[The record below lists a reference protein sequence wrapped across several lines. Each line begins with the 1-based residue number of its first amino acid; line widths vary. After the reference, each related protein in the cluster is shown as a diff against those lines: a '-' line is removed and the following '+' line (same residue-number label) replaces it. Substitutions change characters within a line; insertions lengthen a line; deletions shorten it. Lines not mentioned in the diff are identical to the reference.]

1 MIKKKLALLIAVV
14 MTVLAIPFS
23 GDVARADM
31 TYVRVLLSTSSA
43 KSITMT
49 VNGTYTLEEAGVGF
63 TGGKLTVSG
72 SGSTVT
78 VTHSELGQLYSGG
91 SVTITRNVLSR
102 DAGSISF
109 SGLYGTRFY
118 LGHFSITAKD
128 SVLAVVNRVPLTH
141 YLYGVVAH
149 EMSNTFPIEA
159 LKAQALAAK
168 GYALRRMGGSG
179 SYDIGDTSSDQVY
192 KGYTSTYTNVIA
204 AVDATAADALYYNN
218 EIITCFYAASN
229 GGYMLKPSSVWNGD
243 SPYDGAYSE
252 GIDEYDLKNPSS
264 PREILYFPKAFT
276 QSAVSDALYTFVLGK
291 VTAALSAN
299 PATVPEGYLFDTIA
313 SVDQLV
319 TTSSTGSTEIYR
331 GHTTATMQLTL
342 SAKLDPK
349 RPTPDITPT
358 PVPTEASTPTP
369 SPTPTFEPTPSPT
382 PTFAPTLTPVPG
394 TEGGDDATPSP
405 TPTFAPTPS
414 PTPTFPGDGDVSTP
428 LPTATPTPETVT
440 FPVVITFAL
449 SELTDNAFFTNT
461 SLRIVYGVND
471 GSGSSVY
478 HVRYGHGVGM
488 SQRGAQQMAL
498 EGKNYRDI
506 LAYYYGGATIGA
518 ISVVS
523 PETAE
528 AVPTPAPIVT
538 TGKATGRIKTASVNF
553 RTGPSTSY
561 KSLGSLSRDTE
572 LLLDGMDGD
581 WYLVT
586 VRDTGVVGYIH
597 SNYVTLTSANIV
609 ATGVITGSSVNFR
622 SGPSTSYQSLGKL
635 ARSTNLSIY
644 GMENGWYKVQVVS
657 TGTTGYVIKNY
668 VSLTSTSVPI
678 ATAEPTATPEPP
690 AITNTPAAVT
700 NTPEPGTTSA
710 PTATPTPL
718 PQNITPT
725 PVPTNSPAP
734 TDQPSGAY
742 SATGYINGSA
752 VNIRTGASTSTDS
765 RGKLGRDTILGIY
778 TKVGN
783 WYRVRVLATG
793 LEGYVYARYVTLDDM
808 PSSTD
813 TAQNAAYINGSGVAI
828 RKGPSTSENRIARLS
843 RNTAVTVTGSVGSWY
858 KVTITATG
866 VSGYVFNKY
875 VTFRSAVT
883 SEGSYGVISTKLN
896 LRSAPSTSGTQVLL
910 TMQRGAIVTVHSVVS
925 GWAYITVNGVSGYC
939 VARYVIR

>member
-1 MIKKKLALLIAVV
+1 MLKKKLALLIAVV
-14 MTVLAIPFS
+14 MAALAIPFS
-23 GDVARADM
+23 GNVAHADM
-31 TYVRVLLSTSSA
+31 TYIRVLLSTNGA
-43 KSITMT
+43 KSIAMT

-72 SGSTVT
+72 SGGVVT

-102 DAGSISF
+102 DAGSISL

-141 YLYGVVAH
+141 YLYGVVGH
-149 EMSNTFPIEA
+149 EMSNTFPVEA
-159 LKAQALAAK
+159 LKAQAVAAK
-168 GYALRRMGGSG
+168 GYALRHTGGSG

-218 EIITCFYAASN
+218 EIMTCFYAASN

-264 PREILYFPKAFT
+264 PREIVYFPKTFAQT
-276 QSAVSDALYTFVLGK
+276 AVSDALYAFVLGK
-291 VTAALSAN
+291 VKAALAAT
-299 PATVPEGYLFDTIA
+299 PTTVPEGYLFDTIV
-313 SVDQLV
+313 SVDQLA

-331 GHTTATMQLTL
+331 GHASATMQLTL

-349 RPTPDITPT
+349 HPMP
-358 PVPTEASTPTP
+358 
-369 SPTPTFEPTPSPT
+369 
-382 PTFAPTLTPVPG
+382 APTLTPAPTEVP
-394 TEGGDDATPSP
+394 TPTPSP

-414 PTPTFPGDGDVSTP
+414 PTPTFAPTLTPEPGTEGGEPTP
-428 LPTATPTPETVT
+428 SPTPTFEPTPSLTPTFPGSGAVATPAPTATPIPEAVT

-449 SELTDNAFFTNT
+449 SELTDNGFFTNA
-461 SLRIVYGVND
+461 SLRIVYGVSDAN
-471 GSGSSVY
+471 GASVY

-518 ISVVS
+518 ISVIS

-538 TGKATGRIKTASVNF
+538 TGKATGRVKTASVNF
-553 RTGPSTSY
+553 RSGPSTSY

-586 VRDTGVVGYIH
+586 VRDTGVSGYIH

-609 ATGVITGSSVNFR
+609 ATGVVTGSAVNFR
-622 SGPSTSYQSLGKL
+622 AGPSTSYKSLGKL
-635 ARSTNLSIY
+635 ARSANLSIY

-690 AITNTPAAVT
+690 LITNTPATVT
-700 NTPEPGTTSA
+700 NTPEPGTTPA
-710 PTATPTPL
+710 PSPTPTQL
-718 PQNITPT
+718 PQNVTPT
-725 PVPTNSPAP
+725 PVPTDSPAP

-742 SATGYINGSA
+742 SATGSINGTA

-765 RGKLGRDTILGIY
+765 RGKLGRDTLLGVY

-793 LEGYVYARYVTLDDM
+793 LEGYVYARYVALDDM

-813 TAQNAAYINGSGVAI
+813 TAENAAYISTSGVAI

-883 SEGSYGVISTKLN
+883 SNGSYGVISTKLN